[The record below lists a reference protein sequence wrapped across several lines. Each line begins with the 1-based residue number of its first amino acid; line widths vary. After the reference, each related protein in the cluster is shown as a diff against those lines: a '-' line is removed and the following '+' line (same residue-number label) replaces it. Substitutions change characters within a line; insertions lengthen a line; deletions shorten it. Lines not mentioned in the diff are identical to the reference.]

1 MIQKLLSFG
10 RNNSPTGTIEFKM
23 IGYRDSGKTTYLA
36 ALAYWPISLK
46 SDTSPIDK
54 VEPYDSN
61 TEVLINMAENI
72 LRQGDQLPST
82 EEPSLYSITVE
93 LKQNFVDKLTG
104 KPANI
109 RISCTD
115 YPGELFKDI
124 RTNATIVNSYLDNLQ
139 SATGLILLI
148 DGTTS
153 KTDEDYSKGI
163 QQLETK
169 LNQRLANTPNRLKNY
184 RVAVVISKAELPELW
199 GSLDNLPDFINRK
212 FPYTQKALDSWK
224 KEWKCQI
231 EYFSCSA
238 FGWMGTR
245 NEPNVKVIQKGGGA
259 TLAVIADSN
268 AWKPGGLVQP
278 IFWLKTGYRHQ
289 QLKRQ
294 HL

>member
-1 MIQKLLSFG
+1 MIKRLLSFG

-109 RISCTD
+109 RISWTD

-124 RTNATIVNSYLDNLQ
+124 RTNATIVNSYLDDLQ

-163 QQLETK
+163 QQLERK

-199 GSLDNLPDFINRK
+199 GCLL
-212 FPYTQKALDSWK
+212 YTSPSPRD
-224 KEWKCQI
+224 
-231 EYFSCSA
+231 
-238 FGWMGTR
+238 
-245 NEPNVKVIQKGGGA
+245 
-259 TLAVIADSN
+259 
-268 AWKPGGLVQP
+268 
-278 IFWLKTGYRHQ
+278 
-289 QLKRQ
+289 
-294 HL
+294 